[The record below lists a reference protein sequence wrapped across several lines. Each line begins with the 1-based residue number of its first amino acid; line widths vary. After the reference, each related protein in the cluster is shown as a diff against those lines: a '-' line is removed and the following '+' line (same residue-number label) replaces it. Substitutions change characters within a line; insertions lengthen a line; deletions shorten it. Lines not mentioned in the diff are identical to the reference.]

1 MAKVTLTWADN
12 SPANNEL
19 ATDILHGFV
28 HNATRNANI
37 SIAPD
42 TARVTEA
49 KEIIFPLGWTSA
61 DEIHVYTAFRRL
73 DGLDASDTVHLA
85 FNDN

>member
-1 MAKVTLTWADN
+1 MAKITLTWVDN

-19 ATDILHGFV
+19 ATDILHGFI
-28 HNATRNANI
+28 HNATRNENM

-42 TARVTEA
+42 VARVTEL
-49 KEIIFPLGWTSA
+49 KEVIFPAEWSA
-61 DEIHVYTAFRRL
+61 NDELHVYTAFRRL